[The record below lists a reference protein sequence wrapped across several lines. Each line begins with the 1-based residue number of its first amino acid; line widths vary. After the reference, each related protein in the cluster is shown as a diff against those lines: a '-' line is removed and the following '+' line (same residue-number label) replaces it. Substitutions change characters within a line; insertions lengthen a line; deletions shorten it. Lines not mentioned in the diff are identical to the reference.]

1 MSEQS
6 FSDKHIPQVA
16 GVSPAKRQRPWGSY
30 ILVSIVIAAVIF
42 GSLFLTIND
51 GSPVAVDQPEELN
64 YAEVIITDLVQEETF
79 NGTLGSIE
87 ADPVKV
93 QLDGTITDIPSLGD
107 VINQGAALF
116 AIDDQPVVMLYGELP
131 AFRDMIIGEATLTVS
146 SLLIGTITSIAEIG
160 AVIEQGDVLYRV
172 DDHPVVVLYGDQ
184 PAYRTIRF
192 SPGWTVSEAGLTAAQ
207 SNSTIAADQLEQA
220 EAAYAP
226 YRNKRDNNLNK
237 AYYGGAWAA
246 AQQVYDTAVR
256 QQNALLAS
264 TASAIITGYDV
275 RQLQE
280 ALITLGYD
288 PDGRVS
294 ADGVFDFSTRQMVI
308 RWQQDIGIEEAD
320 GIIDSDEI
328 VFLPGPA
335 QVLDVLAALGDQAGG
350 SMVSVS
356 TGDPMSGIDIQQLE
370 AALASLGYDA
380 EGTLIVDGVY
390 SPETTQAVLAFQA
403 ATGLEQDGILNLG
416 EIIFLPGS
424 VQVTSQLTTKGSW
437 VGVGSVIMGISLSE
451 QVVQFGLPAKNQAL
465 LAVGDAVI
473 IELPDNTEVPAAILS
488 VSQVGTQLDNG
499 QVVFEILIAL
509 DDPTVA
515 AGLDEAPVDVIIII
529 DSVED
534 VMAIPVSA
542 LVALLEGGYA
552 VEVDAGN
559 DTTQYI
565 AVEVG
570 FFSSNNLIEIT
581 SGELQPGDQVIL
593 P

>member
-116 AIDDQPVVMLYGELP
+116 AIDDQPVVMLCGELP

>member
-320 GIIDSDEI
+320 GLIDSDEI